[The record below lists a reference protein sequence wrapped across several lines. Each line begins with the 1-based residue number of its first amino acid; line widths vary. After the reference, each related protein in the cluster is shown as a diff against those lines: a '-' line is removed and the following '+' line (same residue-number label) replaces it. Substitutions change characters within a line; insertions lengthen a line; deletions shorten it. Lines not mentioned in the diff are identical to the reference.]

1 MDKVQLLCDAINEK
15 RGKQLND
22 IGSLFHL
29 KDMATNAVAQ
39 VGNKD
44 GGYYIIATGEDKGL
58 INYLTKTFC

>member
-1 MDKVQLLCDAINEK
+1 MDKVQSACDAINEK
-15 RGKQLND
+15 RGKLLND

-44 GGYYIIATGEDKGL
+44 GGYYILATGDDKSL
-58 INYLTKTFC
+58 VNYLTKNF